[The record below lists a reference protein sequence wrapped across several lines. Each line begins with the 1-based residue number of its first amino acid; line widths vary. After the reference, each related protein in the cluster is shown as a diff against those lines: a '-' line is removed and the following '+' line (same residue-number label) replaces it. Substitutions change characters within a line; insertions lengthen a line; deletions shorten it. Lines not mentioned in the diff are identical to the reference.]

1 MPASASSLAGAS
13 VASLAALASAWQ
25 FSVAFSAVV
34 VPAAAAPGDALGA
47 ALWAFATLPNV
58 NCTLQ
63 LLPVTPAAAS
73 FAALPLP
80 HATAEFVVV
89 SAPARRASAP
99 SVFSLPLA
107 WTTPFTWQLWACVGA
122 SALLASAAQTLLEGG
137 AKPRALTEALL
148 GWRFAPPAT
157 PAGRLHATA
166 FAFTSA
172 LLFAQ
177 YVARAAAM
185 ASAADVGAL
194 LAAAPSASSVLCVA
208 DVASHASFAA
218 AALPSLALTKRP
230 SASAAA
236 LLAALRSGECAA
248 ALTTAADAAFAAG
261 GPGDTAGLN
270 CGLPAPKALQP
281 TVQLALPLSPATSP
295 PFVAALGVLL
305 AHAAAP
311 GGTSAAAAEA
321 AFPAAA
327 PHCAHGA
334 RWASASSAPQP
345 LSLRDLSGIF
355 MLQVVAAVAAAA
367 LHFGG
372 AAGRAVAQRRSR
384 KGKAEDGDEL
394 LEMEAVAAEN
404 GFAHEWRDSGDSS
417 GGAAHK
423 ETPRRRGAAVASF
436 SEESDHRHSP
446 ALHDAVLRMQDA
458 LESGDGMG
466 WGPPAPRRTPGSRA
480 APRSELL
487 AIEADA
493 AVALARAPSS
503 DTGPVRHRSRTP
515 PRGGAVSADHFALV
529 PPPRSPVSPE
539 RSPRAG
545 GFTRGRPALPRDGGE
560 DFLDTRL

>member
-1 MPASASSLAGAS
+1 M
-13 VASLAALASAWQ
+13 ASLAALASAWQ

-34 VPAAAAPGDALGA
+34 VPAVAAPGDALGA
-47 ALWAFATLPNV
+47 ALWAFAAPFQV

-89 SAPARRASAP
+89 SAPERRASAP

-122 SALLASAAQTLLEGG
+122 SALLASAAQTLFEGG
-137 AKPRALTEALL
+137 AQPRAVAAALL

-185 ASAADVGAL
+185 ATAADVGAL
-194 LAAAPSASSVLCVA
+194 LAAAPSASSALCVA
-208 DVASHASFAA
+208 DVASHVAFAA
-218 AALPSLALTKRP
+218 AALPSLTLTKRS

-261 GPGDTAGLN
+261 GPGDTAGAN

-281 TVQLALPLSPATSP
+281 TVQLALPLAPATSP
-295 PFVAALGVLL
+295 TFVAALGVLL
-305 AHAAAP
+305 AHAAAA
-311 GGTSAAAAEA
+311 GGAFAAAAEA

-327 PHCAHGA
+327 PHCAHRA
-334 RWASASSAPQP
+334 RWASGSHAPAP

-355 MLQVVAAVAAAA
+355 MLQVVAGVAAAA
-367 LHFGG
+367 LHWGG
-372 AAGRAVAQRRSR
+372 AAGRAVAQRRSG
-384 KGKAEDGDEL
+384 KGKEDGDEL
-394 LEMEAVAAEN
+394 LEMEVAAAEN
-404 GFAHEWRDSGDSS
+404 GFAHEWHDSGDSS
-417 GGAAHK
+417 GGGAAHK

-436 SEESDHRHSP
+436 SEETESDHRRSP
-446 ALHDAVLRMQDA
+446 ALRDAVLQMQDA
-458 LESGDGMG
+458 LENGDGMG

-493 AVALARAPSS
+493 AVALVRAPSS
-503 DTGPVRHRSRTP
+503 DVGPVRHRSRTP
-515 PRGGAVSADHFALV
+515 PRSGAVSADHFALV
-529 PPPRSPVSPE
+529 PPPRSPE

-545 GFTRGRPALPRDGGE
+545 GFVRGRPALPRDGGE